1 MLCKL
6 EAKGNNT
13 IQSEDIRGG
22 GGEKMRAKI
31 TKICAN

>member
-22 GGEKMRAKI
+22 EEKIRAKI